1 MIKKVRK
8 KPDSSPSSALNEDAE
23 KRLQA
28 TKLSFKKYNEK
39 PDTSVYAR
47 RFSHKQDEKRS

>member
-8 KPDSSPSSALNEDAE
+8 KPDSSPSSTLHEDAE
-23 KRLQA
+23 KRIQA
-28 TKLSFKKYNEK
+28 TKLSFQKYNEK